1 MSKVHLLK
9 TQTNPPQIAQSR
21 LKREW
26 MDNTYNKHAYQCL
39 PMTYANVYG
48 WELQLEQDVVVEWSG
63 HNVPPKII
71 SGEKIDQ
78 KNGAIKVI
86 AHSSIIG
93 MISFSTQY
101 VFRTDPNYD
110 IWISGS
116 PNYMVDGASP
126 LSAII
131 PSSWWPDEFQMN
143 WMINKIDTPVVF
155 PAGMPFMFFTVFDNR
170 VLEETTFEVSSLW
183 DDEELVKQRQKYGDM
198 KSKNQIEN
206 PWTWTKGIK
215 TGLDADGNRIGPTF
229 TGVPKLT
236 VPER

>member
-1 MSKVHLLK
+1 
-9 TQTNPPQIAQSR
+9 
-21 LKREW
+21 
-26 MDNTYNKHAYQCL
+26 
-39 PMTYANVYG
+39 
-48 WELQLEQDVVVEWSG
+48 
-63 HNVPPKII
+63 
-71 SGEKIDQ
+71 
-78 KNGAIKVI
+78 
-86 AHSSIIG
+86 
-93 MISFSTQY
+93 
-101 VFRTDPNYD
+101 
-110 IWISGS
+110 
-116 PNYMVDGASP
+116 
-126 LSAII
+126 
-131 PSSWWPDEFQMN
+131 MN